1 MGKKS
6 DSSGSKD
13 IGSNPVMP
21 EVLAAFIRENCK
33 DLPVESQE
41 AVAQLVAKKGVPGDK
56 KLKFIMDEFVPKLPS
71 VLQRFILNRK
81 TEIFSSITAEAPLA
95 AKVAHLCASIGA
107 PMRDLPVD
115 VPDASKLIAFQGKI
129 DELLGFVKSEP

>member
-21 EVLAAFIRENCK
+21 EVLAAFIKENCK

-71 VLQRFILNRK
+71 VLQRFILIRK
-81 TEIFSSITAEAPLA
+81 TEIFSSITAVEAAEEKGRKRAQAEVAKLWKASGASETPESKWFGNLA
-95 AKVAHLCASIGA
+95 S
-107 PMRDLPVD
+107 
-115 VPDASKLIAFQGKI
+115 
-129 DELLGFVKSEP
+129 

>member
-13 IGSNPVMP
+13 IGTGPVMP
-21 EVLAAFIRENCK
+21 EVLAAFIKENCA
-33 DLPVESQE
+33 DLPVESQG

-56 KLKFIMDEFVPKLPS
+56 KLKSIMDEFVPKLPEK
-71 VLQRFILNRK
+71 LQRFILNHK

-95 AKVAHLCASIGA
+95 AKVAHLCAGIGG

-115 VPDASKLIAFQGKI
+115 VPDASKLIDFQGKV
-129 DELLGFVKSEP
+129 DELLGFGKFEP